1 MTSTVAD
8 IVVSLRADAAPF
20 DRGLR
25 QASGSMRGFEGRV
38 GSMGAA
44 LSRLGPIAAA
54 AAVAFVAAGAALGR
68 SAAAAA
74 VEIDNLARISSTTP
88 REFQRMAAAAD
99 TVRISQEKLADIFRD
114 VQDRVGDFIQT
125 GGGPMTDFFENIAPL
140 VGVTADQFARLSGP
154 DALQLYVSSL
164 ERANLT
170 QADMVFYLEAMA
182 SDSSDL
188 LPLLRDNGAAM
199 REIGDAAERTGR
211 IMSDGAI
218 ANGTELDRVFRDLSS
233 TMRTTFGEAIL
244 ENSEDIIELAETL
257 QEILPGAIAVAVT
270 ALELILAPIR
280 AIAAAIGLVGEAI
293 DGVRVAG
300 QLAAQGMTDAR
311 TDNSYRTGQTRTD
324 GTGFEMNDP
333 RGDQVY
339 SGAVNQY
346 STPGVNAPFQL
357 PEITFASMSPG
368 AHDVRPTP
376 RPAQGASGGGGGGGG
391 QDWRGQFEAMQD
403 QFASEQELIQE
414 NYTRQLEMLEEFRA
428 QRVGT
433 EEEYN
438 ELERRINADH
448 ADQMRQQEQAAMQA
462 RLQMVSGTLGS
473 LASIIE
479 SSGARN
485 LAVVRGLRT
494 AEAVIDGYAAATAA
508 WRQGM
513 TQGGPVLATA
523 YTAASLAR
531 TGALIGQIQSS
542 GKGSTG
548 GGGGSAGVA
557 APAEAAQP
565 LQVYM
570 RGLDPSALFTG
581 AAIGGILDGL
591 MEEAG
596 DRGLSITRAVS

>member
-244 ENSEDIIELAETL
+244 ANSDGIVELATTL
-257 QEILPGAIAVAVT
+257 EEILPGAIAVAVT

-339 SGAVNQY
+339 SGEVNQY

-357 PEITFASMSPG
+357 PEITFAPMTPVSQFPG
-368 AHDVRPTP
+368 AGGLLPP
-376 RPAQGASGGGGGGGG
+376 GASGGGGGGGG